1 MFFATE
7 ARRARESSACLAFRS
22 EGGTSE
28 ETSCCSISAISP
40 FLESEQWPLA
50 NGMRFVEG
58 VETEMRQEREL
69 TLDITRSSNVECL
82 IDKRQGNIG
91 EGIDDIAQ
99 NKDISNGPSRVS
111 PHVVHSHGLRCRLS
125 TRNPIPVPVPGS
137 ISISMVM
144 TIGPDFSVSTT
155 VIVICEVSGGE
166 DGVHP

>member
-1 MFFATE
+1 
-7 ARRARESSACLAFRS
+7 
-22 EGGTSE
+22 
-28 ETSCCSISAISP
+28 
-40 FLESEQWPLA
+40 
-50 NGMRFVEG
+50 
-58 VETEMRQEREL
+58 MRQEREL

-99 NKDISNGPSRVS
+99 DKDISNGPSRVP
-111 PHVVHSHGLRCRLS
+111 PHVVNSHSLRCRLS
-125 TRNPIPVPVPGS
+125 TGNTVSIPISCCIP

-166 DGVHP
+166 DSVHP